1 MGILCFRVEE
11 ETTMI
16 KTAIVAFCAALAA
29 AQPEADSEAFLGNF
43 GYGYNNY
50 GYGIPMRHSYGP
62 YGYGYNRLYNNYNN
76 GFYGK
81 RDAEAEPE
89 AKAEPEA
96 FFGNYG
102 YGYPSFGYGYNSP
115 AEQHYS
121 YGFNRFQRNFGN
133 SRFFNNYN
141 NGFYG
146 KREAEAEPEAEASFA
161 YGTGVYNGYSGF
173 YRPTGYSNYG
183 YNRFYNN
190 YGYGYNR
197 FY

>member
-1 MGILCFRVEE
+1 
-11 ETTMI
+11 
-16 KTAIVAFCAALAA
+16 
-29 AQPEADSEAFLGNF
+29 
-43 GYGYNNY
+43 
-50 GYGIPMRHSYGP
+50 MRHSYGP
-62 YGYGYNRLYNNYNN
+62 YGYSYSRFYNNYNN

-81 RDAEAEPE
+81 REAEAEPEAKADGYFGNYGYGYNNFGFGSPAFSNYGYGHNRFYNNYNTGFYGKRDAEAKPE

-115 AEQHYS
+115 AVQHYG
-121 YGFNRFQRNFGN
+121 YGFNRFQSNFGN

-173 YRPTGYSNYG
+173 YQPQYS
-183 YNRFYNN
+183 
-190 YGYGYNR
+190 
-197 FY
+197 

>member
-1 MGILCFRVEE
+1 MGREAE
-11 ETTMI
+11 AE
-16 KTAIVAFCAALAA
+16 
-29 AQPEADSEAFLGNF
+29 PEAKAAGYF
-43 GYGYNNY
+43 GNY
-50 GYGIPMRHSYGP
+50 GYGH
-62 YGYGYNRLYNNYNN
+62 NRFYNNYNT

-81 RDAEAEPE
+81 RDAEAQPE

-115 AEQHYS
+115 AVQHYGS
-121 YGFNRFQRNFGN
+121 GFNRFQSNFGN

-173 YRPTGYSNYG
+173 YQPQYSSFYRPTGYSNYG
-183 YNRFYNN
+183 YHRFYNN
-190 YGYGYNR
+190 CGYGYNR